1 MTAAA
6 AQRLAFRPRWEQAL
20 TICPIGPALWTQCSD
35 VSMAWTYFGD
45 VSRPTSFLHVLRL
58 AAAQRE
64 QMEQAATLDQLI
76 WDNLEG
82 IGYGG

>member
-35 VSMAWTYFGD
+35 VSMAWTYIGD
-45 VSRPTSFLHVLRL
+45 VSRPRSFLNVLRRS
-58 AAAQRE
+58 AAQRE
-64 QMEQAATLDQLI
+64 QMETAARIDEQI
-76 WDNLEG
+76 WANLED
-82 IGYGG
+82 IGYGE